1 MLTLEA
7 RDVVKY
13 FKHNG
18 SQLQALG
25 GIDLDVEDGEII
37 SLIGPSGCG
46 KSTFLRIVAGLECP
60 DGGMI
65 NFDGNL
71 VSGTGPDRIM
81 VFQEGA
87 LFPWLNVRDNVEFG
101 LKLAGV
107 SPDQRRASSDK
118 YLEMMHLT
126 KFANSYIHQLSTGM
140 KQRVAIARALV
151 MEPRMLLMDEP
162 FSALDV
168 STRDRL
174 LAEVQDIWKKTGK
187 TILFVTHNV
196 VEASVLGSKVVVF
209 SNRPSKIRKVINVD
223 SERPRSSDDAGLLP
237 AQQEIRSALRQGKV

>member
-25 GIDLDVEDGEII
+25 GIDMDVEDGEII

-60 DGGMI
+60 DGGKI

-107 SPDQRRASSDK
+107 SPGQRRESSDK

-223 SERPRSSDDAGLLP
+223 SKRPRSSDDAGLLP